1 MKFIIA
7 CSRFLILFLVTS
19 NISADQSF
27 EFPPLVLEKIKPKL
41 VEGMEVNK
49 DECYSFWDQNLEQKN
64 KDSEFTVEEAI
75 NNGRDWVAKQY
86 PEYSS
91 DIKLSSI
98 GLYTKGIGLKYNQY
112 FRGAKNLTIA
122 VHLVIGKYGV
132 SSAYLCYRKIR
143 ELEIPKNTFCTEE
156 QALTLWENHAKQKY
170 KDYKPMVTF
179 LYLEYYRIENSD
191 TWRMEPFYNIRA
203 NDIKTEFRV
212 NLYSCEV
219 VTYDRKI

>member
-1 MKFIIA
+1 
-7 CSRFLILFLVTS
+7 
-19 NISADQSF
+19 
-27 EFPPLVLEKIKPKL
+27 
-41 VEGMEVNK
+41 MEVNK